1 MLHDVTIDNQTVN
14 IHAGSIPSY
23 LDCPT

>member
-14 IHAGSIPSY
+14 IHAGRIPSY